1 MAKIKSVDQY
11 IQGLSHW
18 QDEVAELRSI
28 LQALPL
34 EETIKWGAPT
44 YVAFGKNVLGIA
56 AFKDY
61 FGLWFFQGAL
71 LTDPGRCLMNAQEG
85 KTKAMRQWRFTAQDQ
100 IDEEA
105 IRQYAGEA
113 IALAEQGKEIKPA
126 RSQMLS
132 IPAELQDALDQDKA
146 AKASFSALTQGRQ
159 REFAQYVEEAK
170 RAETKTRRLE
180 KILPMILA
188 GQGLNDRY
196 RR

>member
-11 IQGLSHW
+11 IEGLTHW
-18 QDEVAELRSI
+18 QEEVAELRSI

-44 YVAFGKNVLGIA
+44 YVAFGKNVVGIA

-71 LTDPGRCLMNAQEG
+71 LTDSEHCLINAQEG
-85 KTKAMRQWRFTAQDQ
+85 KTKAMRQWRFTARDQ
-100 IDEEA
+100 IKEKVLGQYAVEA
-105 IRQYAGEA
+105 IE
-113 IALAEQGKEIKPA
+113 LAEQGKEIKPA
-126 RSQMLS
+126 RSQALL
-132 IPAELQDALDQDKA
+132 IPAELQDALDRDKA
-146 AKASFSALTQGRQ
+146 AKASFSELTQGRQ
-159 REFAQYVEEAK
+159 REFAQYIDEAK
-170 RAETKTRRLE
+170 RAETRARRLE